1 MASLTKSKTTSKQTK
16 NNNLKKYI
24 VNISVLTSTIVLII
38 AEMYNEYMDKILKD
52 LLAPLVSVDLDN
64 NGEPDLK
71 QLKQFKVKI
80 GSAVFPFGN
89 IIYNLIILSFK
100 ILILYFIVKLLIKNV
115 RIPLSNK

>member
-1 MASLTKSKTTSKQTK
+1 MVSLKKTSVQSK

-24 VNISVLTSTIVLII
+24 INVSVLTSTIVLII

-52 LLAPLVSVDLDN
+52 LLAPLVSIDLDN

-71 QLKQFKVKI
+71 QLKKFTVKI
-80 GSAVFPFGN
+80 GSAVFPIGN
-89 IIYNLIILSFK
+89 IIYNIIILTFK
-100 ILILYFIVKLLIKNV
+100 VLILYFIVKLLIKNV